1 MATIPET
8 PPETKLVSDKSV
20 KIPTYAGGN
29 ITPQE
34 TFTTPYIGGE
44 STINMVDTVSAAFNK
59 VADQQTIIDQQARGY
74 KQQQEAIDKGDPTYL
89 APGATFTT
97 AGQAYQKG
105 ARIAYVSNEI
115 LGIDKQIQE
124 FQNQSGYDVEKFL
137 QKTRDYKKDWLGKF
151 SSDLQSDMAFEFDKL
166 SRNRALDIQTK
177 KIGLDRAEQFQT
189 MDNYDDYLINNFRAA
204 YLSGGAEATGIID
217 PLQQLF
223 SSKQKRIEAGQTADK
238 ILAQTDNIRQQILN
252 VVTYKDYMD
261 LYDPNSPKYNPAAAK
276 SYIEDIRSGKRNPLG
291 EIGDTFTEFFPNE
304 GTITSKE
311 RASLVTI
318 LTHYETEKVKEL
330 AFNRSVIKQ
339 GNDAIVSN
347 IKEGAS
353 YQVQEDG
360 MIVYKPIS
368 LPQNDMLNARFTLAE
383 INEEKLKVD
392 QANIIG
398 KHSFN
403 AVISSLASQE
413 KILAD
418 INAEKIV
425 VQQNTALTDVQKNLH
440 LGTLNEAEKKVQAIF
455 DEKKSMVTKG
465 EHAEY
470 VIKKLKI
477 PFDFT
482 TDEGIEK
489 FHKTTQTMFNLPFSE
504 INLPKTQGLIDYTDI
519 NQQSTGD
526 GILGRIAAG
535 RATRPKYYEASV
547 VTGVKNSTPKD
558 LDFAVIGI
566 MDISASGD
574 AGSIAA
580 RELAQNYSNRKSLM
594 EAHETK
600 FGKSANG
607 YKQDAERVFYQTYG
621 KYVDLNTDHGKGIK
635 DTFMLKYYSA
645 AQNFAGSDPAT
656 KTQAIDYATA
666 YINQYYPKVTFKN
679 GTSTIVPLR
688 LETSENRDLTI
699 NQITQRGNDL
709 LDNPAKYGIIL
720 GKGETMDDWMQDQ
733 KRVRFVYDQGRLVLR
748 TNNNMNVT
756 RVMQRLP
763 SSGNEIIA
771 TDMKISFGRQ
781 NGVTTDVEKTT
792 QYDSDPAWYDGFA
805 KTYTKTKTVVS
816 TIATPETTIPPEA
829 EYGPV
834 AEFPSGQVQTKEKV
848 FATPTTM
855 TTIETRNAREYGREI
870 VNYADKTLPKT
881 KVGETNRLVY
891 QDRFIRNLVPDTNRE
906 TTNAYNAIS
915 LALKDGKIDDNMLQ
929 YMAVSSGYLGQWLK
943 YDYNR
948 AVVIDTWQKNYQQ
961 ITKTKTFNDAPTNMS
976 VLQSFTAMM
985 KDLEPKFKTAK
996 FQSQFSTQS
1005 YDTERFTAE

>member
-1 MATIPET
+1 MATIPEV
-8 PPETKLVSDKSV
+8 PPEQKIISEGGRKIQ
-20 KIPTYAGGN
+20 IPTYAGGSV
-29 ITPQE
+29 TPQE

-44 STINMVDTVSAAFNK
+44 STINMVDTVSASFNK
-59 VADQQTIIDQQARGY
+59 VADQQTIVDQQARGY
-74 KQQQEAIDKGDPTYL
+74 RQQQEAIDAGDPTYM

-115 LGIDKQIQE
+115 LDIDRKVQQ
-124 FQNQSGYDVEKFL
+124 FQNDSGYDVEKFL

-177 KIGLDRAEQFQT
+177 KIGLDRAQQFET
-189 MDNYDDYLINNFRAA
+189 MDNYDDYQLNNFRAA
-204 YLSGGAEATGIID
+204 YLSGGPTAAGITD

-223 SSKQKRIEAGQTADK
+223 ASKEKRIESGQTADK
-238 ILAQTDNIRQQILN
+238 IIAQSDNIKQQLTNIIL
-252 VVTYKDYMD
+252 YKDFKD
-261 LYDPNSPKYNPAAAK
+261 LYDPNSPKYNPGEAK
-276 SYIEDIRSGKRNPLG
+276 NFIENLRSGKTNLG
-291 EIGDTFTEFFPNE
+291 EVGDTFAPFFPN
-304 GTITSKE
+304 GGVLSAKE
-311 RASLVTI
+311 RAAAVTI
-318 LTHYETEKVKEL
+318 LTHYDSELTKEL
-330 AFNRSVIKQ
+330 AFNRTVIKQ

-353 YQVQEDG
+353 YQIQEDG
-360 MIVYKPIS
+360 MIVFKPIG
-368 LPQNDMLNARFTLAE
+368 LPKNDMLNARFTLSE

-398 KHSFN
+398 KHAFN
-403 AVISSLASQE
+403 AVVSPPSSQE

-418 INAEKIV
+418 INAEKIIM
-425 VQQNTALTDVQKNLH
+425 QQNTTLTDVQKNTNLAV
-440 LGTLNEAEKKVQAIF
+440 LNEAEKKVQSIF
-455 DEKKSMVTKG
+455 DEKKTMVSKG
-465 EHAEY
+465 EQAEY

-482 TDEGIEK
+482 TDDGVDK
-489 FHKTTQTMFNLPFSE
+489 FNTYTQKTFNLPFSE
-504 INLPKTQGLIDYTDI
+504 IPLPKTQSLIEYTDLK
-519 NQQSTGD
+519 NQTNGD
-526 GILGRIAAG
+526 SLLGRIGAG
-535 RATRPKYYEASV
+535 KAKLPKYYEAFV
-547 VTGVKNSTPKD
+547 VSGVKNSTPKD
-558 LDFAVIGI
+558 TDFAIIGV
-566 MDISASGD
+566 MDIAASGES
-574 AGSIAA
+574 GTIAA
-580 RELAQNYSNRKSLM
+580 RELAQDYVNRQKLM

-600 FGKSANG
+600 FGKSAAG
-607 YKQDAERVFYQTYG
+607 YKTDAERVFYQTYG
-621 KYVDLNTDHGKGIK
+621 KYVDLNTDHGRGIK

-666 YINQYYPKVTFKN
+666 YINQYYPKVTFSN
-679 GTSTIVPLR
+679 GTSAIVPVR
-688 LETSENRDLTI
+688 VQTSEKDITI
-699 NQITQRGNDL
+699 NEITSRGNDL
-709 LDNPAKYGIIL
+709 LKNPAKYGIIM

-733 KRVRFVYDQGRLVLR
+733 KRIRFVYDQGKLVLR
-748 TNNNMNVT
+748 TNNNMNVST
-756 RVMQRLP
+756 IMQRLP
-763 SSGNEIIA
+763 SGGNEIVG
-771 TDMKISFGRQ
+771 TDMKITFGRQ

-792 QYDSDPAWYDGFA
+792 QYDSDPAWYDGFS

-816 TIATPETTIPPEA
+816 TMATPETTIPPEA

-834 AEFPSGQVQTKEKV
+834 AEFPSGQMQTKEKI
-848 FATPTTM
+848 FSTPTTM
-855 TTIETRNAREYGREI
+855 TTIETRNAREYGREL

-891 QDRFIRNLVPDTNRE
+891 QDRFIRNLIPDSNKE

-929 YMAVSSGYLGQWLK
+929 YMAVSSRYLGQYLK

-948 AVVIDTWQKNYQQ
+948 AVVIDTWKKNYKE

-976 VLQSFTAMM
+976 VLQSFTAIM

-1005 YDTERFTAE
+1005 YDTEGFSAQ